1 MNFSSELYLGKNP
14 ALYARE
20 VLKECGFKEPPICEK
35 SVARHLGLEI
45 KEFSLDNVPQRE
57 DLSETLKTTCAW
69 LEHKPNCESRI
80 WVRRDM
86 RLGRKRMSVFH
97 ECGHAILPW
106 HKNLNYLC
114 KEEDI
119 ESAAQR
125 RSERERE
132 AFVCASEFLMPRE
145 MFIED
150 AMSLDIS
157 ISSIEKLSHRYF
169 ASMEATAI
177 RFASVHPS
185 RCGIVVVKPTE
196 NQKPEDIMQDQIPPK
211 QLLLHS
217 KIPPRRKISE
227 DDKKYDI
234 KVKYFVKS
242 HRFPTFIY
250 PRTGIEKGNAISKA
264 WTLREPVKGEIP
276 ASIFGSSATWS
287 YKVECLPLGKS
298 RMVLALLWLPDNQLK
313 IDF

>member
-1 MNFSSELYLGKNP
+1 MNFSSGSYLGKNP
-14 ALYARE
+14 AVYARK
-20 VLKECGFKEPPICEK
+20 VLKECGLKEPPICEK

-45 KEFSLDNVPQRE
+45 KEFSLDDVPQRE

-86 RLGRKRMSVFH
+86 GLGRKRMSVFH

-106 HKNLNYLC
+106 HKGLDYLC
-114 KEEDI
+114 DDKDI
-119 ESAAQR
+119 EPTVQSQ
-125 RSERERE
+125 RERE
-132 AFVCASEFLMPRE
+132 AFACASEFLMPRE
-145 MFIED
+145 MFVED
-150 AMSLDIS
+150 ALSLEIS
-157 ISSIEKLSHRYF
+157 ISAIEQLSHHYL
-169 ASMEATAI
+169 ASREATAI
-177 RFASVHPS
+177 RFASIHPG
-185 RCGIVVVKPTE
+185 RCAIVMVQQVE
-196 NQKPEDIMQDQIPPK
+196 NQKTEVVAQNQFPPE
-211 QLLLHS
+211 QLLFHA
-217 KIPPRRKISE
+217 KIPSRRTM

-234 KVKYFVKS
+234 RVKYFVKS

-250 PRTGIEKGNAISKA
+250 PRTGIEKGNAISEA
-264 WTLREPVKGEIP
+264 WTLRGSVKGEIP

-298 RMVLALLWLPDNQLK
+298 GMVLALLWLPDNQLK